1 MRFKKAMRILVQLA
15 AVLLVCTAP
24 SAQPAQPAQLVD
36 GMALWAGPWGPH
48 H

>member
-24 SAQPAQPAQLVD
+24 SAQPVPLVD
-36 GMALWAGPWGPH
+36 GMPLWAGPWGPH